1 MNWLKYSLLVHIILV
16 FIIGCASV
24 SVDSENYKA
33 TILYFEGGTGEIRRG
48 SQNKLINRCSVQF
61 RQEGIIVNYMY
72 VRQSESRGAI
82 RTRTSLEHFK
92 KIQEKVDSLKAEGHK
107 RIWLMG
113 ISNGTLSVMHAGA
126 LQVEDVEGLII
137 INPRKDM
144 YSPFHRDGV
153 YAKFSNITLPVLVIT
168 HELDNSNMKTLSSDM
183 VQHIYRQSPK
193 AEIVLFSGGVIGS
206 GPSATHLTQKY
217 QHGLRGLET
226 EFVQEVVRFIDAVTI
241 PKK

>member
-1 MNWLKYSLLVHIILV
+1 MSWLKCSILIILYLSGLT
-16 FIIGCASV
+16 GCATV

-33 TILYFEGGTGEIRRG
+33 TILYFEGGTGEILRG

-126 LQVEDVEGLII
+126 LQVENVEGLII

-193 AEIVLFSGGVIGS
+193 AEIVVFSGGVVGS

-226 EFVQEVVRFIDAVTI
+226 EFVQEVVRFIDAVQ
-241 PKK
+241 